1 MTLAEAIV
9 VAEDL
14 QALHAGRGRYEWGQD
29 GASPPLFAS
38 TAYAEAVATLIAH
51 ARNTLAPRPGPWA

>member
-1 MTLAEAIV
+1 MTLPEAIV

-29 GASPPLFAS
+29 GASPPLYPS

-51 ARNTLAPRPGPWA
+51 ARVPADPRPAPLA